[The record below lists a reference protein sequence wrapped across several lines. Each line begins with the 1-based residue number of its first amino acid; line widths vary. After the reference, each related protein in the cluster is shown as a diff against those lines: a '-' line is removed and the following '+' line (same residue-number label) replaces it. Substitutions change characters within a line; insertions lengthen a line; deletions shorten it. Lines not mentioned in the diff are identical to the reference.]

1 MDWNYFKE
9 NVSIVQLVEALGYSF
24 NKQKGKEPKQYEH
37 PNGDKV
43 IISQK
48 LNPNMEVY
56 FTRNNYD
63 DNGTVVDFVK
73 NRLSM
78 FNVYYDSEWEGVI
91 KVLPEFAGKPF
102 EPVKKEAVNS
112 GSRDKFNK
120 EEFEIR
126 SAKMEDLTYLQYDRK
141 LRPETIKAFIS
152 NIRMVRQNGKPFNN
166 IGFPYTIPEKY
177 SNDPEINGFE
187 LVNYMFKGHAKG
199 SNRKEA
205 VWLANLS
212 ESPQLIRDIF
222 IAESAIDAMSYY
234 ELNHHKYNFEHAV
247 FISTGGNVLKDQV
260 KNILKAFPD
269 SKCHTIFDNDFSGKM
284 YDILFA
290 CVKSKREIVM
300 RKKNESVVF
309 ELKKG
314 IFEIPANQI
323 SLFKFERLT
332 GIRSGVRTH
341 KATGKDFNE
350 MLQNLKN
357 GMYSRGGV
365 KRI

>member
-24 NKQKGKEPKQYEH
+24 NKKKGKEPKQYEH

-102 EPVKKEAVNS
+102 EPVKKEAVNN
-112 GSRDKFNK
+112 GNIDKFNK

-177 SNDPEINGFE
+177 SNNPEINGFE
-187 LVNYMFKGHAKG
+187 LVTICLRAMP
-199 SNRKEA
+199 KEA
-205 VWLANLS
+205 IGKRLS
-212 ESPQLIRDIF
+212 GWPTFR
-222 IAESAIDAMSYY
+222 
-234 ELNHHKYNFEHAV
+234 
-247 FISTGGNVLKDQV
+247 
-260 KNILKAFPD
+260 
-269 SKCHTIFDNDFSGKM
+269 
-284 YDILFA
+284 
-290 CVKSKREIVM
+290 
-300 RKKNESVVF
+300 
-309 ELKKG
+309 
-314 IFEIPANQI
+314 
-323 SLFKFERLT
+323 SLP
-332 GIRSGVRTH
+332 S
-341 KATGKDFNE
+341 
-350 MLQNLKN
+350 
-357 GMYSRGGV
+357 
-365 KRI
+365 